1 MAENVL
7 TVEHLSIAYQG
18 VPAVMSVVRLQ
29 KGHCYLMVKTFEIFQ
44 NPNGVPYVVKIWP

>member
-18 VPAVMSVVRLQ
+18 VPAVCRALRNRQTRHDQFLSN
-29 KGHCYLMVKTFEIFQ
+29 I
-44 NPNGVPYVVKIWP
+44 